1 MSQLERK
8 KSPIKQRILQFVDSL
23 GISKRDFYSKTGISR
38 GTLENNAGI
47 TEDTIT
53 KIFATFKDVNPFW
66 LITGEGEM
74 INKIESRSNSANEH
88 AEETKLKLS
97 ALQKECNEKG
107 NRIIALLDENAALK
121 RELEDYKL
129 RNK

>member
-1 MSQLERK
+1 MQPKELK

-53 KIFATFKDVNPFW
+53 KLFAVYKNINPFW
-66 LITGEGEM
+66 LINGEGEM
-74 INKIESRSNSANEH
+74 VKNATTTPLTIN
-88 AEETKLKLS
+88 EEIHR
-97 ALQKECNEKG
+97 LQRECYDKS
-107 NRIIALLDENAALK
+107 NRIIKLLDENSALK
-121 RELEDYKL
+121 KELEEMK
-129 RNK
+129 KATE